1 MGVEDKGK
9 EVDVVK
15 ESVEADVVE
24 AEDVSPAVVGV
35 GDDTRIVGELDAEP
49 VLSVED
55 IDEDEDEGIVVE
67 VSVRTVA
74 AEEIEL
80 VSPQIEM
87 MLLLSVL
94 MYPLNFVSISSK

>member
-1 MGVEDKGK
+1 M
-9 EVDVVK
+9 DVVK
-15 ESVEADVVE
+15 ESVEADVGE
-24 AEDVSPAVVGV
+24 AEEVPPAVVGV
-35 GDDTRIVGELDAEP
+35 GDDTRIVGELDVDAEP

>member
-1 MGVEDKGK
+1 M
-9 EVDVVK
+9 DVVK
-15 ESVEADVVE
+15 ESVEADVGE
-24 AEDVSPAVVGV
+24 AEEVPPAVVGV
-35 GDDTRIVGELDAEP
+35 GDDTRIVGELDVDAEP

-55 IDEDEDEGIVVE
+55 IDEDEDEGIGVE
-67 VSVRTVA
+67 VSVITVA

-80 VSPQIEM
+80 VSSQIDM